1 MTLTK
6 NFLAQVGD
14 FAPLAALRGFVKLS
28 VPAMAVAAFLAAGS
42 SAQAA
47 PNGDSGIQNAR
58 GGTAGSS
65 QMLLV
70 AAPVSSLAGFG
81 VVALLM
87 VAHARSVMRKKPLAD

>member
-28 VPAMAVAAFLAAGS
+28 VPAMAVAAFLAVDA

-47 PNGDSGIQNAR
+47 PNGDSGINTVR
-58 GGTAGSS
+58 GGTAGSPH
-65 QMLLV
+65 MLLV

-87 VAHARSVMRKKPLAD
+87 VAHARAVMRKKPVAD